1 MQVYKEEMAAQKVL
15 YRGFGSQKPG
25 GVMANFMDFRDKPV
39 ANTSMLEWGGKLY
52 ALWEAHNPFVLDPN
66 TLETLGEE
74 TFGEAWIPSSTGP
87 ISVCDILAL
96 INAGAFWH
104 RISKERWTTV
114 ESEDRL
120 GLVEGSSVSVHLWSC
135 CLCLTYCDG

>member
-15 YRGFGSQKPG
+15 YRGFGTQKPG
-25 GVMANFMDFRDKPV
+25 GMAANFMDFRDKPV

-74 TFGEAWIPSSTGP
+74 TFGSTLLTLPLPDPIFISCIICKIPGGGGGGGGIAHNSFVLATKTLEK
-87 ISVCDILAL
+87 ILESLTAFIWAL
-96 INAGAFWH
+96 P
-104 RISKERWTTV
+104 RSL
-114 ESEDRL
+114 S
-120 GLVEGSSVSVHLWSC
+120 
-135 CLCLTYCDG
+135 